1 MYNNGF
7 DREQWKSH
15 DGSSNLFVIR
25 FKLLFTDLFKV
36 SRMKK
41 RDTLHPDNLTCAIYC
56 IKFVS

>member
-15 DGSSNLFVIR
+15 DGYSNLFVIR
-25 FKLLFTDLFKV
+25 FKLLFANLFNV
-36 SRMKK
+36 SWMKK
-41 RDTLHPDNLTCAIYC
+41 KDILHPDYLTCATYC